1 MLLGIHE
8 KIINFQE
15 IKQMIISLPRHNIK
29 SVSYILVYSGMILSL
44 FLLQIKHGYAQ
55 EWSYMEH
62 SRINWRTYNK
72 DAFLEAREK
81 NRPVFILI
89 FANWC
94 HWCRKLETE
103 TLEKENIRNLLETYF
118 IPIAVDHT
126 KQKKLAEQLG
136 AKLVPTSI
144 IITHDG
150 KKLLKF
156 FGYITADSLEKSLN
170 KTLASWRRGE
180 IPEEEFGNESTCCLI
195 PKHNIKP

>member
-1 MLLGIHE
+1 MILNLHRRN
-8 KIINFQE
+8 INH
-15 IKQMIISLPRHNIK
+15 ISYALA
-29 SVSYILVYSGMILSL
+29 YSGMIMGL
-44 FLLQIKHGYAQ
+44 FLLQIQHSHAQ

-62 SRINWRTYNK
+62 SRINWRAYNK
-72 DAFLEAREK
+72 NAFLEARKK

-103 TLEKENIRNLLETYF
+103 TLEKENIRKLLETKF

-126 KQKKLAEQLG
+126 KQNKLATQLG

-156 FGYITADSLEKSLN
+156 FGFITADALEKALN
-170 KTLASWRRGE
+170 KTLASWKRGE
-180 IPEEEFGNESTCCLI
+180 VPEEEFGNKSTCCLI
-195 PKHNIKP
+195 PEHSNKP